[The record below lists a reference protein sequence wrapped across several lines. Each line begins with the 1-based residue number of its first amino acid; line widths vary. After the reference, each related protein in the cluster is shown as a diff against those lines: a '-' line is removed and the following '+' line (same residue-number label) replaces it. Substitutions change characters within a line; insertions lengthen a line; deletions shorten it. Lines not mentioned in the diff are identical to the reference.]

1 MAASKSYNGGVVGGI
16 FLGVH
21 KNRMGVQAEA
31 LVKTV
36 NYNVNTPS
44 LAVPPVTTYTAVNVN
59 TISLEVP
66 VLFEYRLFWH
76 IWGQIGPEFSSLLSA
91 KNGSTNYQN
100 NFNSQD
106 FAGVVGLEAHLPMRL
121 NIGARYIYGVTD
133 INKESESGIST
144 ALRNRTIQAYIGFRF
159 I

>member
-1 MAASKSYNGGVVGGI
+1 
-16 FLGVH
+16 
-21 KNRMGVQAEA
+21 MGVQAEA

-36 NYNVNTPS
+36 NYNVYTPNT

-76 IWGQIGPEFSSLLSA
+76 IWGQVGPEFSSLLSA
-91 KNGSTNYQN
+91 KDHSTNYSNQ
-100 NFNSQD
+100 FNSQD
-106 FAGVVGLEAHLPMRL
+106 FAAVIGLEAHLPMRL
-121 NIGARYIYGVTD
+121 NIGVRYVYGVTD
-133 INKESESGIST
+133 INKESVSEAST
-144 ALRNRTIQAYIGFRF
+144 ALHNRTIQGYIGFRF

>member
-1 MAASKSYNGGVVGGI
+1 
-16 FLGVH
+16 
-21 KNRMGVQAEA
+21 MGVQVEA

-36 NYNVNTPS
+36 NYTVEVPNTLTMPPVNT
-44 LAVPPVTTYTAVNVN
+44 YTSATVN

-76 IWGQIGPEFSSLLSA
+76 IWGQVGPEFSSLLSA
-91 KNGSTNYQN
+91 KDHSENFQN
-100 NFNSQD
+100 NFNSTD
-106 FAGVVGLEAHLPMRL
+106 FAAVVGLEAHLPMRL

-133 INKESESGIST
+133 INKESVSEVST

-159 I
+159 L